1 MRLIDADALKDE
13 LIECTPYAI
22 DPVYRNTN
30 SNIDM
35 FTLMEMLDELPAAD
49 VVPVVRCG
57 ECIWWQ
63 DRQVQLIDGSCR
75 DYMPDEPWSVTC
87 DVGINVGSHCTKHG
101 FDDESGS
108 WFWAAAN
115 DYCSRGEREGTM
127 TK

>member
-1 MRLIDADALKDE
+1 MAKYIDADN
-13 LIECTPYAI
+13 LIADFESVGGEFDVDGIKYI
-22 DPVYRNTN
+22 INTYHK
-30 SNIDM
+30 
-35 FTLMEMLDELPAAD
+35 PAD

-87 DVGINVGSHCTKHG
+87 DVGINVGSHCKKHG

-115 DYCSRGEREGTM
+115 DYCSRGEKEGTM